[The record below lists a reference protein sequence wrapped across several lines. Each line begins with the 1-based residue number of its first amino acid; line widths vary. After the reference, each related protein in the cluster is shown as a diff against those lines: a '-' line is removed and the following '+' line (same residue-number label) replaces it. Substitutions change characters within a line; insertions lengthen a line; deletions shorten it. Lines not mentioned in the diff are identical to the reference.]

1 MRPAINV
8 GISVS
13 RVGGSAQVRSMRS
26 VSGTLRLDLAQ
37 YRELAAFA
45 QFGSDLDKTTQAQL
59 NRGKRLVEILKQGQ
73 YAPLRVGLQVAS
85 VYAGTKGFLDNLA
98 VEAVRPFEAAL
109 HQHLVD
115 EHAQLVD
122 KLETSP
128 KFDAE
133 LEGAIRSAITSFK
146 EQYVKD
152 NANVLAA

>member
-1 MRPAINV
+1 
-8 GISVS
+8 
-13 RVGGSAQVRSMRS
+13 VRSMRS

-73 YAPLRVGLQVAS
+73 YAPLRVGLQTAS
-85 VYAGTKGFLDNLA
+85 IFAGTKGYLDNLT

-109 HQHLVD
+109 HQNLSD
-115 EHAQLVD
+115 EHAELIGL
-122 KLETSP
+122 LETSP

-133 LEGAIRSAITSFK
+133 LEGRLRKAITDFK
-146 EQYVKD
+146 DQYVKD

>member
-1 MRPAINV
+1 M
-8 GISVS
+8 S
-13 RVGGSAQVRSMRS
+13 S

-73 YAPLRVGLQVAS
+73 YQPLRVGLQTAS
-85 VYAGTKGFLDNLA
+85 IYAGTKGFLDNLA
-98 VEAVRPFEAAL
+98 VESVRPFEAAL
-109 HQHLVD
+109 HQHLTD

-122 KLETSP
+122 QLETAT

-133 LEGAIRSAITSFK
+133 LEGAIRKAITDFK

-152 NANVLAA
+152 NANVLAAA

>member
-13 RVGGSAQVRSMRS
+13 RVGGSAQVRSMRT

-45 QFGSDLDKTTQAQL
+45 QFGSDLDKVTQAQL

-73 YAPLRVGLQVAS
+73 YQPLRVGLQTVS

-98 VEAVRPFEAAL
+98 VGAVRPFEAAL
-109 HQHLVD
+109 HQWLSDDRAELVK
-115 EHAQLVD
+115 
-122 KLETSP
+122 KLETAP
-128 KFDAE
+128 KFDTE
-133 LEGAIRSAITSFK
+133 LDGALRAAITEFK
-146 EQYVKD
+146 DQYVKD
-152 NANVLAA
+152 NAGVLAA